1 MLTLIQL
8 GFVKLLSLS
17 LNYSCLLAL
26 GVLFVH
32 LGPPLSLISL
42 NCLVVLL
49 YMFMNQLI

>member
-8 GFVKLLSLS
+8 GFIKFLSLS
-17 LNYSCLLAL
+17 SNYSYLLEL
-26 GVLFVH
+26 GILFVH

-49 YMFMNQLI
+49 YMFKNQLI